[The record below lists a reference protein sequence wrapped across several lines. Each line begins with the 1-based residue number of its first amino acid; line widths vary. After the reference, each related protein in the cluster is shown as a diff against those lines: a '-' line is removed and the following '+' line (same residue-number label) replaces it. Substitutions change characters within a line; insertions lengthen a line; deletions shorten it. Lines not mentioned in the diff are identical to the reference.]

1 MNMNKKIFE
10 IYDESF
16 PEKGNLPEKI
26 ADSIEFQKELD
37 ELGEVSKKL
46 KSLSSVSVDENYFT
60 NILPRFRENQGK
72 NRYEFSLKKLVFST
86 SIAISTIIVL
96 FFSFQFVQSNRQSPV
111 TQQQEITATN
121 ISSVSDDSYIVAADQ
136 FSDSIV
142 NDNKVQQEID
152 RTIYQSIST
161 ASSGNDFSL
170 IKSDNDYDKVL
181 SQLDDDELE
190 KVYSLLQQT
199 KIL

>member
-1 MNMNKKIFE
+1 MNKKIFE

>member
-1 MNMNKKIFE
+1 MNKKIFE

-26 ADSIEFQKELD
+26 ADLIALQKELD
-37 ELGEVSKKL
+37 ELVEVSKKL

-60 NILPRFRENQGK
+60 NVLPRFRENQGK

-86 SIAISTIIVL
+86 SIAISAIIVL

-111 TQQQEITATN
+111 TQQHEITATN
-121 ISSVSDDSYIVAADQ
+121 ISSVSDDSYIVSADQ

-161 ASSGNDFSL
+161 ASSGTDFSL